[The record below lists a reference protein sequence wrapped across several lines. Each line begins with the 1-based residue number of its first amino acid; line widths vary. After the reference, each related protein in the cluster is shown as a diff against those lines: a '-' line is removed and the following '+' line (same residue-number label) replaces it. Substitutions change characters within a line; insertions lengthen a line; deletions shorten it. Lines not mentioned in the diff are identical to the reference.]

1 MNKKKRVA
9 MIGLGAMGTAL
20 AKSLLEN
27 KIEIHIWNRSSNKTE
42 VLEQKGATTHL
53 KPHNAIELCDL
64 VVICLSNYD
73 AWKGIVDDE
82 KTQTSLKNKTVV
94 QLSTGSMTEVED
106 NSSVMKNF
114 GAELIEGSI
123 LCFPEQIGTE
133 RASIILAGKSE
144 LIKCYESI
152 LKIMSPKISYLGE
165 SITAPVVLANAI
177 MSSVLGFSFGLIN
190 GAAFCL
196 NGNVPLE
203 AFKEQTI
210 HNFARMQTEPVRIL
224 DAILSNDTIST
235 QASVSTW
242 FDAHKKLLKIS
253 EKLGVDKKFHTGLNL
268 VLKDTIDKDLGGHDI
283 SSIIKTFSK

>member
-1 MNKKKRVA
+1 

-82 KTQTSLKNKTVV
+82 KTQKSLKNKTVV

-106 NSSVMKNF
+106 NSLVMKSF
-114 GAELIEGSI
+114 EAELIEGSI

-224 DAILSNDTIST
+224 DAILNNDTIST

-242 FDAHKKLLKIS
+242 YDAHKKLLKIS
-253 EKLGVDKKFHTGLNL
+253 DKLGVDKKFHTGLNL
-268 VLKDTIDKDLGGHDI
+268 ILKDTIDKDLGGHDI

>member
-1 MNKKKRVA
+1 M
-9 MIGLGAMGTAL
+9 
-20 AKSLLEN
+20 
-27 KIEIHIWNRSSNKTE
+27 
-42 VLEQKGATTHL
+42 
-53 KPHNAIELCDL
+53 
-64 VVICLSNYD
+64 SNYD
-73 AWKGIVDDE
+73 AWKVIVDDK
-82 KTQTSLKNKTVV
+82 KTQTSLKNKTLV
-94 QLSTGSMTEVED
+94 QLSTGSMTEVEN

-144 LIKCYESI
+144 LIKYYESI

-253 EKLGVDKKFHTGLNL
+253 DKLGVDKKFHTGLNL
-268 VLKDTIDKDLGGHDI
+268 ILKDTIDKDLGGHDI

>member
-1 MNKKKRVA
+1 MF
-9 MIGLGAMGTAL
+9 I
-20 AKSLLEN
+20 S
-27 KIEIHIWNRSSNKTE
+27 
-42 VLEQKGATTHL
+42 
-53 KPHNAIELCDL
+53 
-64 VVICLSNYD
+64 YD
-73 AWKGIVDDE
+73 AWKVIVDDE

-94 QLSTGSMTEVED
+94 QLSTGSMSEVEA
-106 NSSVMKNF
+106 NSLVMKNF

-144 LIKCYESI
+144 LITCYETI

-203 AFKEQTI
+203 EFKEQII

-224 DAILSNDTIST
+224 DAILNNDTIST

-242 FDAHKKLLKIS
+242 HDAHQKLLKIS
-253 EKLGVDKKFHTGLNL
+253 DKLGVDKKFHTGLNL
-268 VLKDTIDKDLGGHDI
+268 IFKDTIDKDLGGHDI
-283 SSIIKTFSK
+283 SSIIKIFSK

>member
-1 MNKKKRVA
+1 

-20 AKSLLEN
+20 AESLLKD
-27 KIEIHIWNRSSNKTE
+27 KIEIHIWNRSPNKTE
-42 VLEQKGATTHL
+42 ALEQKGVSTHL

-73 AWKGIVDDE
+73 AWKVIVDDE

-106 NSSVMKNF
+106 NSLVMKNL

-133 RASIILAGKSE
+133 RASIILAGKSR
-144 LIKCYESI
+144 LIKCHESI

-224 DAILSNDTIST
+224 DSILSNDTIST

-268 VLKDTIDKDLGGHDI
+268 VLKDAIDNDLGDHDI

>member
-1 MNKKKRVA
+1 MNKKKVA

-253 EKLGVDKKFHTGLNL
+253 DKLGVDKKFHTGLNL
-268 VLKDTIDKDLGGHDI
+268 ILKDTIDKDLGGHDI

>member
-1 MNKKKRVA
+1 M
-9 MIGLGAMGTAL
+9 
-20 AKSLLEN
+20 
-27 KIEIHIWNRSSNKTE
+27 
-42 VLEQKGATTHL
+42 EQKGASTHL

-82 KTQTSLKNKTVV
+82 KTQTSLKNKTVF

-144 LIKCYESI
+144 LIKYYESI

-268 VLKDTIDKDLGGHDI
+268 VLKDTIDNDLGDHDI

>member
-1 MNKKKRVA
+1 M
-9 MIGLGAMGTAL
+9 
-20 AKSLLEN
+20 
-27 KIEIHIWNRSSNKTE
+27 
-42 VLEQKGATTHL
+42 EQKGALTHL
-53 KPHNAIELCDL
+53 KPHNAIELCEL

-73 AWKGIVDDE
+73 AWKVIVDDK

-94 QLSTGSMTEVED
+94 QLSTGSMAEVED
-106 NSSVMKNF
+106 NSLVMKSF
-114 GAELIEGSI
+114 EAELIEGSI

-210 HNFARMQTEPVRIL
+210 HNFARMQTEPLRIL

-268 VLKDTIDKDLGGHDI
+268 ILKDTIDKDLGGHDI

>member
-94 QLSTGSMTEVED
+94 QLSTGSMSEVEA
-106 NSSVMKNF
+106 NSLVMKNF

-144 LIKCYESI
+144 LITCYETI

-242 FDAHKKLLKIS
+242 YDAHQKLLKIS
-253 EKLGVDKKFHTGLNL
+253 DKLGVDKKFHTGLNL
-268 VLKDTIDKDLGGHDI
+268 IFKDTIDKDLGGHDI